1 MPAKCDYKIHAIE
14 PIGYGRAMVSWSVY
28 EGDIAT
34 NAEWQDKAD
43 GDGSEQVNV
52 TRYQGRSK
60 IAGVFKTNQSEDEA
74 TMIRELNTLLQTYV
88 TRSRTAIDEQVNS

>member
-1 MPAKCDYKIHAIE
+1 MSRCDYKIHTIG

-34 NAEWQDKAD
+34 ANEWVAKD
-43 GDGSEQVNV
+43 GGGSQEVPV
-52 TRYQGRSK
+52 TRYQGRSR
-60 IAGVFKTNQSEDEA
+60 IAGPFKTNQSEDEA
-74 TMIRELNTLLQTYV
+74 TMISELNTLLQTYV

>member
-34 NAEWQDKAD
+34 NSEWQDKAN
-43 GDGSEQVNV
+43 GDGSELVNV
-52 TRYQGRSK
+52 TRYQGRSR
-60 IAGVFKTNQSEDEA
+60 IAGIFKTNQSEDEA